1 MFVLTAGLPARGRP
15 GRLTALLA
23 SALILVGSTFAYAQ
37 AGNPLPYSKGFLV
50 TGNYVVGGVD
60 FTPQAN
66 SPVNGLATGTLNIAG
81 VPAGADIVAAFL
93 YWEQIFV
100 PVSGQSATA
109 GVAFR
114 GTPISPTS
122 IKASSFPL
130 VGNPATC
137 WGAAGST
144 GAVVAEF
151 RADVLY
157 LLPKQFDVNNTWT
170 GKYLVNGSHTV
181 TLPELSGNHAVQS
194 AGATLVIVYRDPSQ
208 PLQKIVFYDGA
219 YPAAE
224 GATVTQPL
232 QGFYKAAPGATA
244 QVTYIAATG
253 GNNHGDVAAVN
264 GTVISPS
271 DPFPQTSPS
280 SDRSWANPTYSNVSL
295 AGDTSNAT
303 FGETAVTTLGA
314 NPTPLECRSI
324 AAMIFSTPVAD
335 VDHDGLP
342 DGLEDAP
349 NGLSDPPTVAS
360 PGGTPLP
367 NLNAMGASS
376 SHPDL
381 FIEINAMWAPAGTS
395 YGAVGAPYS
404 SSTTTLTD
412 TVGHNHMPTPDVLK
426 MIGDV
431 YAAHGIAVHFDVG
444 PSAQY
449 QSLPDGPYTCASPA
463 CNATPYLVPDAYAR
477 GGEEIQEQA
486 CSATDGS
493 AVNCEFP
500 AFPGTVGWKVGLQ
513 LYRDAPVANDGTELT
528 VAQINSTWNAGAHRR
543 RFDLNR
549 RDYFHYVLY
558 SHAQGRPKSP
568 LPCLN
573 AGTPTGFGPNGTCA
587 APLSD
592 NPDYHVPLSVSGVS
606 DLPGGNVLVSLG
618 LWENFTGTT
627 FVQASTTFHEL
638 GHNLNLWHG
647 GVAAIWGDQA
657 SGTATYIEPNC
668 KPNYLSS
675 MSYLFQ
681 VHGLFDTAGGLHFD
695 YSEQAENNLDETFLT
710 DGVLTPVPTF
720 LPAWFAPANSKLAQS
735 LGASAATRFC
745 NGASFSN
752 TPPASMARVFDQPGG
767 TTSIDW
773 NGDGVLNS
781 ATNQNVNFDGTTA
794 GVGIITTPLKGFN
807 DWANVRLDQIGG
819 GRTEMLIAND
829 FLGSGSG
836 DFLDFGSGDF
846 LDIGS
851 GDFIDFGSGDFLDIG
866 SGDFLD
872 FGSGDFI
879 DIGSGDFIDIGSG
892 DFMDLGSGDF
902 LDIGSGDFLDFGSGD
917 FIDIG
922 SGSQS
927 QEVDFD
933 KARAIGRA
941 PAFGLQGCVLNA
953 AGCATVPATSP
964 SAGHVFLQWT
974 APPFGQVAQYLIYR
988 KEDSSNKPFVQIG
1001 TSPTASF
1008 VDLSQTTQGKTY
1020 DYYVITEFNDVT
1032 PHALS
1037 GKSNVVSVPIPKG

>member
-1 MFVLTAGLPARGRP
+1 MLALSAGLPARGRP
-15 GRLTALLA
+15 GRLTALVA
-23 SALILVGSTFAYAQ
+23 SALILGGSTLAYAQ
-37 AGNPLPYSKGFLV
+37 AKNPLPYSKGFLV

-60 FTPQAN
+60 FTPAAN
-66 SPVNGLATGTLNIAG
+66 PPVGGFATGTLNISG

-93 YWEQIFV
+93 YWEQIFT

-109 GVAFR
+109 GVAFQ
-114 GTPISPTS
+114 GTPISPTA
-122 IKASSFPL
+122 IKASSFP
-130 VGNPATC
+130 VGDNPATC
-137 WGAAGST
+137 WGAAGSRT
-144 GAVVAEF
+144 AVVGEF

-157 LLPKQFDVNNTWT
+157 LLTKRFDANHTWT
-170 GKYLVNGSHTV
+170 GKYVANGNYTV
-181 TLPELSGNHAVQS
+181 TLPELSGTHAIQS

-219 YPAAE
+219 YAAAE

-232 QGFYKAAPGATA
+232 QGFYKSAPGALA

-253 GNNHGDVAAVN
+253 GNNHGDLASVN

-271 DPFPQTSPS
+271 DAFPQTSPS
-280 SDRSWANPTYSNVSL
+280 SDRSWANPTYPNVSL
-295 AGDTSNAT
+295 AGDTWDNT
-303 FGETAVTTLGA
+303 FGETAITTLAA

-324 AAMIFSTPVAD
+324 AAIILGTPVAD
-335 VDHDGLP
+335 ADHDGLP
-342 DGLEDAP
+342 DGLEDAV
-349 NGLSDPPTVAS
+349 NGLSDPPTAAS
-360 PGGTPLP
+360 AAGTPLP

-376 SHPDL
+376 SHQDL
-381 FIEINAMWAPAGTS
+381 FIEINAMFAPAGTS

-431 YAAHGIAVHFDVG
+431 YAAHGITTHFDVG
-444 PSAQY
+444 DPAVYHSMPGYACV
-449 QSLPDGPYTCASPA
+449 GNPA
-463 CNATPYLVPDAYAR
+463 CNADPYLVPAPLAR
-477 GGEEIQEQA
+477 GGEQIVERA
-486 CSATDGS
+486 CSAADGS

-513 LYRDAPVANDGTELT
+513 LYRDAPVADDGTELT
-528 VAQINSTWNAGAHRR
+528 VAQINATWKTGTRRR
-543 RFDLNR
+543 RFDRNR
-549 RDYFHYVLY
+549 SDYFHYILY

-568 LPCLN
+568 LPCLGP
-573 AGTPTGFGPNGTCA
+573 AGPTSFPANGVC
-587 APLSD
+587 APLAD

-618 LWENFTGTT
+618 LWENFTGTK

-657 SGTATYIEPNC
+657 AGTATYIEPNC
-668 KPNYLSS
+668 KPNYQSS
-675 MSYLFQ
+675 MNYLFQ
-681 VHGLFDTAGGLHFD
+681 VHGLFDSAGVLHFD
-695 YSEQAENNLDETFLT
+695 YSEQTENNLDETFLQ
-710 DGVLTPVPTF
+710 DGVLAPLPTYM
-720 LPAWFAPANSKLAQS
+720 PAWFAPANSKLAQS
-735 LGASAATRFC
+735 LGVSAASRFC
-745 NGASFSN
+745 NGPAFSN
-752 TPPASMARVFDQPGG
+752 APPASMARVFDLPGA
-767 TTSIDW
+767 TTAIDW

-781 ATNQNVNFDGTTA
+781 ATNQNVNFDGTTG
-794 GVGIITTPLKGFN
+794 GVGIITTPLYGFN
-807 DWANVRLDQIGG
+807 DWTAIRLDQIGA
-819 GRTEMLIAND
+819 GRTEVLIAND
-829 FLGSGSG
+829 FLGAGSG

-851 GDFIDFGSGDFLDIG
+851 GDFIDFGSGDFIDIG

-941 PAFGLQGCVLNA
+941 TAFGLQGCVINT
-953 AGCATVPATSP
+953 AGCATVPSTDP
-964 SAGHVFLQWT
+964 TAGHVFLQWSP
-974 APPFGQVAQYLIYR
+974 PPFGQVAQYLIFR
-988 KEDSSNKPFVQIG
+988 KDDSTNKPFTQVG
-1001 TSPTASF
+1001 TSTTTSF
-1008 VDLSQTTQGKTY
+1008 VDLGQTTQGKTY
-1020 DYYVITEFNDVT
+1020 DYYVKTEFNDVT
-1032 PHALS
+1032 PHAVS
-1037 GKSNVVSVPIPKG
+1037 GRSNIVTIPIPKG